1 MSGNESTRRSFIR
14 TSALAGTTVTLTPW
28 LRRVAGQTANDRIGI
43 ALVGQGAMGTGHRHL
58 LKRLRDQGRANI
70 AIPHICDVY
79 RKRLDLAATDVG
91 AESKSMDYRR
101 VIDDKNVDV
110 VLIATPDHW
119 HHKIAKEAMEAGKD
133 VYCEKPMCHT
143 IEQAKDLVATQ
154 ARTGRCLQ
162 VGCQGTSDDLC
173 NQIRAEITKGTI
185 GPLVMIVA
193 SHSRNGTAGE
203 WRNHGLH
210 LPGGIEG
217 VDMDAKPGPDLDWD
231 MFLGSKWNLAPK
243 RDWHPG
249 RFFQFRCYWDYS
261 GGVATDLFFHDM
273 GRILKSTPLGF
284 PERVTAS
291 GGIYVFN
298 EKHKTPQGW
307 PDDREVPDTTAMTID
322 YPGGPTVVLSATMC
336 NDSNPDGEIRG
347 HLATVVLL
355 GKGRAEIRPQ
365 GINSRKDVIKLE
377 STRPGNQETHWL
389 NLLECMRNRT
399 PDKCHAPV
407 DLGYR
412 ATVAISMGVL
422 AYRQEKVMKWD
433 AAEEEAKPA

>member
-231 MFLGSKWNLAPK
+231 K
-243 RDWHPG
+243 
-249 RFFQFRCYWDYS
+249 
-261 GGVATDLFFHDM
+261 
-273 GRILKSTPLGF
+273 I
-284 PERVTAS
+284 
-291 GGIYVFN
+291 
-298 EKHKTPQGW
+298 
-307 PDDREVPDTTAMTID
+307 
-322 YPGGPTVVLSATMC
+322 
-336 NDSNPDGEIRG
+336 
-347 HLATVVLL
+347 
-355 GKGRAEIRPQ
+355 GRAH
-365 GINSRKDVIKLE
+365 V
-377 STRPGNQETHWL
+377 
-389 NLLECMRNRT
+389 
-399 PDKCHAPV
+399 
-407 DLGYR
+407 
-412 ATVAISMGVL
+412 
-422 AYRQEKVMKWD
+422 
-433 AAEEEAKPA
+433 